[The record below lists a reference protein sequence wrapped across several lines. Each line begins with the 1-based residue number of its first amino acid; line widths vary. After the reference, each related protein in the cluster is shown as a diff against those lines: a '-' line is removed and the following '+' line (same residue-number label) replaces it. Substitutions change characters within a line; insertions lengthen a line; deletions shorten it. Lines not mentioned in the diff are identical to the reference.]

1 MTGIYR
7 FADRNIAIYSTGS
20 EIHKLCKDYLV
31 GEKAD
36 FSVVISQKDIET
48 ERFLSIREDEAQGI
62 LPRSFSDG
70 YLETLAVYRKIAE
83 KMPEYDTI
91 LFHGSAIAVDGAA
104 YLFTA
109 KSGMG
114 KSTHTRLWRE
124 ILGDRAVM
132 INDDKPLIRV
142 KDDGSAIAYGTPWDG
157 KHRMSNNISVPLK
170 SICFLDRALDNE
182 IREITKTEGYHMLIQ
197 QTYRPSDPDSLK
209 RTLLLLDRMKVK
221 LYRLCCNMEVSAA
234 ELSYNVMKG

>member
-1 MTGIYR
+1 MTGVYR
-7 FADRNIAIYSTGS
+7 FADRNIKIYSTSS

-36 FSVVISQKDIET
+36 FSVLITQEDIET
-48 ERFLSIREDEAQGI
+48 ERLLSVREDETQGI
-62 LPRSFSDG
+62 LPRRFSDG

-83 KMPEYDTI
+83 KMPKYDTV

-132 INDDKPLIRV
+132 VNDDKPLIRV

-157 KHRMSNNISVPLK
+157 KHSLSNNIAVP
-170 SICFLDRALDNE
+170 LDNE
-182 IREITKTEGYHMLIQ
+182 IREITKTEGYPMLIQ
-197 QTYRPSDPDSLK
+197 QTYRPSDPDILK
-209 RTLLLLDRMKVK
+209 RTLPLLDRMKVK